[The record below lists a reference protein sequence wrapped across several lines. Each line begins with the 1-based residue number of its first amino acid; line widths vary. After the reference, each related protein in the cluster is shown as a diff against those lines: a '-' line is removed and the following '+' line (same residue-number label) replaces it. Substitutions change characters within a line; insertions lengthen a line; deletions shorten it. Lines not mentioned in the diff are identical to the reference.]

1 MINSIVTKSII
12 DFVNS
17 NDITKEKT
25 TQFLADCRSIIESTK
40 KQEIYPTL
48 YFYCIWAL
56 HPDIDRNPF
65 VFKVLDEMSC
75 EVTGIGESG
84 TYNISN
90 KLRIY
95 QLIDELIDIIIES
108 FNPNIAEL
116 SDKYIENLLFQ
127 ILRNLSHRKLHFP
140 EQKNKKEE
148 IKYDNVIR
156 RASSIAK
163 TVDESKKSIDKEVD
177 YSQPL
182 IINSISIE
190 NVVDNLVSFELTFD
204 DYTHKI
210 RNEEPKNVKIKW
222 PIRISIKLDET
233 GNLRFYSS
241 DLKK

>member
-17 NDITKEKT
+17 KEITKEKT
-25 TQFLADCRSIIESTK
+25 TQFLADCRNVIESTK

-65 VFKVLDEMSC
+65 VFKVLEEMSC
-75 EVTGIGESG
+75 EASGIGENG

-90 KLRIY
+90 KLRIFK
-95 QLIDELIDIIIES
+95 LIDEIIDIIIES
-108 FNPNIAEL
+108 FNPSIAEL
-116 SDKYIENLLFQ
+116 SDKYLENLLFQ

-140 EQKNKKEE
+140 EQKSKKEE
-148 IKYDNVIR
+148 IKFDEAVKK
-156 RASSIAK
+156 ASFVAQI
-163 TVDESKKSIDKEVD
+163 VDESKKSNNMDVNNF
-177 YSQPL
+177 QPI
-182 IINSISIE
+182 IINSICIE
-190 NVVDNLVSFELTFD
+190 NVVDNLVSFELTID
-204 DYTHKI
+204 EYTSKI
-210 RNEEPKNVKIKW
+210 RNEEPKNVIIKW